1 MGRSYHRLVHIRKAL
16 WIGLILLGVFGGG
29 QAGLAETKTGNDEPS
44 APSRKISL
52 KPVLKPK
59 LKRVKLTPV
68 QKASET
74 TTRTAEQ
81 TPEPTLESKPAP
93 SVASE
98 PKVTEPDQNE
108 GNGAQKVS
116 VTAKKIVPKN
126 KKKAGDEAESMAE
139 EANAKERPSIKK
151 SAAKMTTPSEKE
163 VASEKPAAPEKTPAL
178 KAPTAQSKE
187 LTASP
192 KPEEFGNKAPQ
203 PKPERASTPRKA
215 AKPEPAQ
222 ATPPEKELAREQAKP
237 APTPS
242 AEPKAEEAV
251 AASQP
256 EKEKRR
262 GSPAEAEQQKPVEAA
277 IVPAAKPEASPAP
290 STKPAP
296 QEIAAPVES
305 KPKPTETAAPV
316 KTEVAAPSPKS
327 EPAQKAVALDEATI
341 KAALVASPTA
351 EVRGQLRQF
360 AKANPASSLAPEA
373 YLRIGEI
380 SQALNDPR
388 SAEEAYQAAALTAN
402 SAHSRQQ
409 AQSKLAMAAA
419 QAGHFK
425 AAAQGWAVLRQN
437 APEMAKD
444 PQAINAQA
452 LALTVENDYR
462 GAEGLWGQLEK
473 MPASDNP
480 TTGTITPSAKA
491 TALLGQALA
500 AELQGQHKQAREQLE
515 RVIRNFAATPEAA
528 LARKRLV
535 DLDKPLVQ

>member
-29 QAGLAETKTGNDEPS
+29 QAGLAETKTGNEEPS

-59 LKRVKLTPV
+59 LTRVKLNPV

-81 TPEPTLESKPAP
+81 TPEPTPESKPAP

-98 PKVTEPDQNE
+98 PKVTEPDQDK

-116 VTAKKIVPKN
+116 VTARKIVPKN

-139 EANAKERPSIKK
+139 EANAKESPAPIKK
-151 SAAKMTTPSEKE
+151 STAKMTTPSEKE
-163 VASEKPAAPEKTPAL
+163 VASKKPAAPEKTPAS
-178 KAPTAQSKE
+178 KAPTAPPKE
-187 LTASP
+187 M
-192 KPEEFGNKAPQ
+192 
-203 PKPERASTPRKA
+203 
-215 AKPEPAQ
+215 
-222 ATPPEKELAREQAKP
+222 AREQAKP

-242 AEPKAEEAV
+242 AAPKAEEAV
-251 AASQP
+251 AASKP
-256 EKEKRR
+256 ENKKRR

-277 IVPAAKPEASPAP
+277 AIVPAAKQEASPAP

-316 KTEVAAPSPKS
+316 KTEVAEPSPKS

-425 AAAQGWAVLRQN
+425 AAAQGWAVLRQS

-528 LARKRLV
+528 LARIRLL